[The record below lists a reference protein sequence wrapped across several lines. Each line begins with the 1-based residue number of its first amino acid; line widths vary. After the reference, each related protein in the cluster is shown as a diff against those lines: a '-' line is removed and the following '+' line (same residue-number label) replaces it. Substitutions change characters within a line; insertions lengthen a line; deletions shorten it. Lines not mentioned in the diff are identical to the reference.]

1 MIAGARCCSSPLS
14 ARAAGGEG
22 GARAQRGRV
31 RWARC
36 LQRKDL
42 VLRRHHLTYPI
53 ASQWVPFLSP
63 AARRRGR
70 LIPEC
75 LALGM
80 MTSVVRGGLGVF
92 RIAPPIT
99 IEAEE
104 IDLGLEIFDRALAR
118 AVH

>member
-1 MIAGARCCSSPLS
+1 MNACARCCPSPFS
-14 ARAAGGEG
+14 AREAGERE
-22 GARAQRGRV
+22 ARAQRGRV
-31 RWARC
+31 SWARC

-42 VLRRHHLTYPI
+42 VLLRHHLTYPI
-53 ASQWVPFLSP
+53 ASQWGPLLSP

-70 LIPEC
+70 LIRRC
-75 LALGM
+75 
-80 MTSVVRGGLGVF
+80 VVRGGLGIF

-99 IEAEE
+99 IEADE